1 MNKQMRFLVLT
12 SLCVTLVVGI
22 MACQTESPAE
32 TSTAV
37 SSAPTGR
44 SALTTAVATP
54 ATVATAVPA
63 ETASPV
69 SSEESEELP
78 DATATPRPTRSVAD
92 SRTAPEAVSL
102 WPDLPEGALIAVEM
116 DSTVGILL
124 NDIPDSEREAVAAE
138 LLEQSEA
145 GWLALAERQLQLTNY
160 RLDFRN
166 YIYANKGQLP
176 LPPREL
182 WELALTSEPRRELVG
197 IHDYVLI
204 DYRFTSTLLSD
215 AESPAQ
221 SEPTLAIEGGI
232 WNEPFILPLDP
243 NLLFQRTGN
252 ACLNEAGFPPDSY
265 DSENVWYFYD
275 FDCTPDSTGA
285 AGCHRTFRPALTCR
299 QALTRRVGTI
309 DTAVRFERLPWDDDL
324 ADSVRIGEVTTANY
338 PDLKVVGEDL
348 EDHRLEYIYFP
359 PNACGVLE
367 GCVDAPGWRRV
378 LRFSATIHNVGG
390 DALHIGPVVAQDL
403 ANNVFIYDA
412 CHSHYHYEGFGD
424 FYLGDAD
431 NAAKQAFCIESTS
444 RFSNNEFSPL
454 VHNYTCNFQGIE
466 VGWVDEYGAGLDCQ
480 WLDVTDIIDSEAET
494 ATSTNSVQAVELP
507 LGLHVNADRFLC
519 EGEPTM
525 DEEGNRLW
533 EPTGRTTERGAPI
546 NRPACDFFPGW
557 DENNIEERPVVIP
570 PTGSFVTQPC
580 LHGQIGPLRNCG
592 FTELPFPM
600 FFPEEMG
607 DSEGDEETATSAGS
621 VQAVVGFPCTPGQ
634 TVTLSCELPN
644 SAPAQTL
651 RVCETSVGLR
661 TGTACLLQNA
671 LVNQLFTSN
680 GEVSFT
686 CPRPRDENEPGGG
699 YALYVS
705 PLLGN
710 EAVEPVS
717 CTALG
722 SN

>member
-1 MNKQMRFLVLT
+1 TTPSPT
-12 SLCVTLVVGI
+12 S
-22 MACQTESPAE
+22 
-32 TSTAV
+32 
-37 SSAPTGR
+37 R
-44 SALTTAVATP
+44 SALGTASSATP
-54 ATVATAVPA
+54 TALPPETA
-63 ETASPV
+63 ETAVTTEPTSPA
-69 SSEESEELP
+69 P
-78 DATATPRPTRSVAD
+78 PTNTTTPRPARAVAD
-92 SRTAPEAVSL
+92 GHPTPDAVSF

-116 DSTVGILL
+116 DSTAGILL
-124 NDIPDSEREAVAAE
+124 NDIPESEREALAAA
-138 LLEQSEA
+138 LLDQSEA
-145 GWLALAERQLQLTNY
+145 DWLALAQRQLQLTNY
-160 RLDFRN
+160 RLNFRN

-182 WELALTSEPRRELVG
+182 WQLELTSQPRREQVD

-204 DYRFTSTLLSD
+204 DYRFTGTLLSD

-221 SEPTLAIEGGI
+221 SEPALATEGGV

-252 ACLNEAGFPPDSY
+252 ACLNEAGFPPSSY
-265 DSENVWYFYD
+265 DSENAWIFYD

-285 AGCHRTFRPALTCR
+285 VGCHRTVRPSLSCR
-299 QALTRRVGTI
+299 QALANRVGTTE
-309 DTAVRFERLPWDDDL
+309 TAVRFERLPWDDDL
-324 ADSVRIGEVTTANY
+324 ADSVRMGELTTVDH

-348 EDHRLEYIYFP
+348 NDHRLEYIYFA
-359 PNACGVLE
+359 PNSCGVQE
-367 GCVDAPGWRRV
+367 GCVSGSGWRRV

-390 DALHIGPVVAQDL
+390 ERLHIGPVVSQDL
-403 ANNVFIYDA
+403 ANNVFVYDS
-412 CHSHYHYEGFGD
+412 CHDHFHYEGFGD

-431 NAAKQAFCIESTS
+431 NAAKQAFCIESTN

-454 VHNYTCNFQGIE
+454 VHNYTCTFQGIE

-480 WLDVTDIIDSEAET
+480 WVDVTDIIDSEAET
-494 ATSTNSVQAVELP
+494 ATSTGSVQAVTLP

-519 EGEPTM
+519 EGEPTT

-533 EPTGRTTERGAPI
+533 ESTGRTTERGAPI

-580 LHGQIGPLRNCG
+580 LHGQIGPLRNCD
-592 FTELPFPM
+592 FTELPFPI
-600 FFPEEMG
+600 FIPEEV
-607 DSEGDEETATSAGS
+607 DEEVEEEEGEEETATSAGS

-644 SAPAQTL
+644 TAPAQTL
-651 RVCETSVGLR
+651 RICETSVGLR
-661 TGTACLLQNA
+661 AGTACLLQNA
-671 LVNQLFTSN
+671 LANRLFTSEG

-686 CPRPRDENEPGGG
+686 CPLPRDENEPGGG

-705 PLLGN
+705 PLLGS
-710 EAVEPVS
+710 EAIEPVS
-717 CTALG
+717 CTVVE
-722 SN
+722 SE

>member
-1 MNKQMRFLVLT
+1 MRFLLLLALCIALIT
-12 SLCVTLVVGI
+12 SL
-22 MACQTESPAE
+22 MACQTEMVTEKPTATSATTTPTSSSPLAAAS
-32 TSTAV
+32 TST
-37 SSAPTGR
+37 PT
-44 SALTTAVATP
+44 
-54 ATVATAVPA
+54 ATAVPDA
-63 ETASPV
+63 TNDATFVPTETAP
-69 SSEESEELP
+69 P
-78 DATATPRPTRSVAD
+78 ADTRTPRPTRAV
-92 SRTAPEAVSL
+92 TTPEAVSL

-124 NDIPDSEREAVAAE
+124 NDIPNSEREAIAAE

-145 GWLALAERQLQLTNY
+145 DWLALAERQLQLTNY

-166 YIYANKGQLP
+166 FIHAGKGQLP

-182 WELALTSEPRRELVG
+182 WELALTSEPRREMVG
-197 IHDYVLI
+197 VHDYVLI

-221 SEPTLAIEGGI
+221 SEPALAVEGGV
-232 WNEPFILPLDP
+232 WNEPFVLPLDP

-252 ACLNEAGFPPDSY
+252 ACLNEAGFPPNSY
-265 DSENVWYFYD
+265 DSENVWFFYD

-285 AGCHRTFRPALTCR
+285 AGCHRTVRPALTCR
-299 QALTRRVGTI
+299 QALMRRVSTV
-309 DTAVRFERLPWDDDL
+309 DTAVRFERLAWDDDL
-324 ADSVRIGEVTTANY
+324 ADSVRIGEVTTADY

-390 DALHIGPVVAQDL
+390 QPLHIGPVVAQDL

-412 CHSHYHYEGFGD
+412 CHGHYHYEGFGD
-424 FYLGDAD
+424 FYLGEAD

-454 VHNYTCNFQGIE
+454 VHNYTCTFQGIE

-480 WLDVTDIIDSEAET
+480 WLDVTDVIDSGAET
-494 ATSTNSVQAVELP
+494 AVTLP

-519 EGEPTM
+519 EGEPAT
-525 DEEGNRLW
+525 DEDGNRLW

-546 NRPACDFFPGW
+546 NRPACDFFPDW
-557 DENNIEERPVVIP
+557 DLNNIAERPVNIP

-580 LHGQIGPLRNCG
+580 RHGQIGPLRNCG
-592 FTELPFPM
+592 FTELPFPI
-600 FFPEEMG
+600 FIPDEVE
-607 DSEGDEETATSAGS
+607 DQDEEEQET
-621 VQAVVGFPCTPGQ
+621 AVVGFPCTPGQ
-634 TVTLSCELPN
+634 RVTLSCELPN
-644 SAPAQTL
+644 NAPAQTL
-651 RVCETSVGLR
+651 RVCETSVGLQL
-661 TGTACLLQNA
+661 GTACLLQNA
-671 LVNQLFTSN
+671 LANRLFTSEG

-710 EAVEPVS
+710 DAVEPVS
-717 CTALG
+717 CTPVDET
-722 SN
+722 

>member
-1 MNKQMRFLVLT
+1 MNKLLRFILLT
-12 SLCVTLVVGI
+12 TLCVALITAVS
-22 MACQTESPAE
+22 ACQTETPAATTATPTSRSPLAAA
-32 TSTAV
+32 STA
-37 SSAPTGR
+37 
-44 SALTTAVATP
+44 TAT
-54 ATVATAVPA
+54 ATAVPDEA
-63 ETASPV
+63 NEVDEVTTV
-69 SSEESEELP
+69 
-78 DATATPRPTRSVAD
+78 ATEAAHTPTPRPPRPTRAAD
-92 SRTAPEAVSL
+92 DPEAVSL

-124 NDIPDSEREAVAAE
+124 NDIPESEREAAAAA
-138 LLEQSEA
+138 LLDQSDDD
-145 GWLALAERQLQLTNY
+145 WLALATRQLQLTSY

-166 YIYANKGQLP
+166 YIYAGKGQLP

-182 WELALTSEPRRELVG
+182 WQLELTSQPRREMVG
-197 IHDYVLI
+197 VHDYVLI

-221 SEPTLAIEGGI
+221 AEPALAAEGGV

-265 DSENVWYFYD
+265 DSENAWIFYD

-285 AGCHRTFRPALTCR
+285 AGCHRTVRPALSCR
-299 QALTRRVGTI
+299 QALANRVSTV

-324 ADSVRIGEVTTANY
+324 ADSVRIGEVTTADY
-338 PDLKVVGEDL
+338 PDLKVFGDDL
-348 EDHRLEYIYFP
+348 EDHRLEYIYFS

-367 GCVDAPGWRRV
+367 GCVSAPGWRRV
-378 LRFSATIHNVGG
+378 LRFAATIHNVGG
-390 DALHIGPVVAQDL
+390 DALHIGPVVSQDL
-403 ANNVFIYDA
+403 ANNVFVYDS
-412 CHSHYHYEGFGD
+412 CHDHYHYEGFGD

-454 VHNYTCNFQGIE
+454 VHNYTCTFQGIE

-480 WLDVTDIIDSEAET
+480 WLDVTDVIDSEAET
-494 ATSTNSVQAVELP
+494 ATSTSSVQAVTLP

-519 EGEPTM
+519 EGEPAT

-533 EPTGRTTERGAPI
+533 EPTGRFTERGAPI
-546 NRPACDFFPGW
+546 NRPACNFFDGW
-557 DENNIEERPVVIP
+557 DENNIEERPVTIP

-592 FTELPFPM
+592 FTELPFPI
-600 FFPEEMG
+600 FIPEEV
-607 DSEGDEETATSAGS
+607 DDEDEEEQET
-621 VQAVVGFPCTPGQ
+621 AVVGFPCTPGQ
-634 TVTLSCELPN
+634 RVTLSCELPN

-651 RVCETSVGLR
+651 RICETSVGLQV
-661 TGTACLLQNA
+661 GTACLLQNA
-671 LVNQLFTSN
+671 LANQVFTSQG
-680 GEVSFT
+680 GEISFT
-686 CPRPRDENEPGGG
+686 CPLPRDENEPGGG

-705 PLLGN
+705 PLLGSDP
-710 EAVEPVS
+710 VEPVS
-717 CTALG
+717 CTPVDET
-722 SN
+722 